1 MNTHYR
7 HFRETFLAKNYTFC
21 GVVSSKGHLLVGL
34 AICNPTDMFVKA
46 TGRETA
52 FAHAHTHTI
61 AELVIPEGDYSGHVF
76 HDFVNKFTPAGCF
89 KSKVSLG
96 EIIY

>member
-7 HFRETFLAKNYTFC
+7 HFRETFLAKNYTYC
-21 GVVSSKGHLLVGL
+21 GLVNSKGNLMIGL
-34 AICNPTDMFVKA
+34 AVCNPSDAFCKA

-52 FAHAHTHTI
+52 FAHAHTQTI
-61 AELVIPEGDYSGHVF
+61 AELVIPAGDYSGHVF
-76 HDFVNKFTPAGCF
+76 HDFVNSLMPAGCF

-96 EIIY
+96 EITY